1 MSVGM
6 LEHFTDWDDKWQG
19 QSFFTAGNTLK
30 KFILI

>member
-30 KFILI
+30 N